1 MKRIW
6 VSALLLSL
14 LTLGCAKGKPVP
26 WTSVASS
33 WDGSKLVAVGDGT
46 IHTSTDSGATW
57 TKRGPWGY
65 WTSVASSSD
74 GIKLVAVSNGD
85 IAHQD
90 HGNVL
95 VSTDSGVSWSQRSID
110 ERNWNS
116 VASSVDG
123 TKLAVVGNDNQGH
136 SYIYISTDAGVSWTQ
151 GNADQQK
158 WVSVASSADGNKLVA
173 VSNGALTD
181 AFGENHGNIFISTDS
196 GISWTQGNNNQGSG
210 NWFSVASSSNGS
222 KLAVFGTACMDGCQ
236 SWFLAS
242 TDSGFSWTPVGAT
255 NQRGKSA
262 NDEIADV
269 TFNPANSGAILLNSM
284 TVTFSGAAASSTGFL
299 SGVKLVDPSGNTVP
313 VLSQTPDCNGVG
325 TCSVTFNFGGRL
337 DSGAQT
343 YKVAVNDTLEQVATG
358 GTSVSLYVTINTNT
372 DVTYTDAPSGGLMVN
387 LPAVLQPGNQIFPL
401 NLNSV
406 TYAQGT

>member
-1 MKRIW
+1 MAAANKITGGGTGLQTTLTA
-6 VSALLLSL
+6 VSGTMQLQALLQEVTL
-14 LTLGCAKGKPVP
+14 LEQQLQAQSSTQAAQVVQPQVVQP
-26 WTSVASS
+26 TPTTTIQSRPQTSEQ
-33 WDGSKLVAVGDGT
+33 
-46 IHTSTDSGATW
+46 I
-57 TKRGPWGY
+57 
-65 WTSVASSSD
+65 
-74 GIKLVAVSNGD
+74 
-85 IAHQD
+85 Q
-90 HGNVL
+90 
-95 VSTDSGVSWSQRSID
+95 
-110 ERNWNS
+110 
-116 VASSVDG
+116 
-123 TKLAVVGNDNQGH
+123 
-136 SYIYISTDAGVSWTQ
+136 
-151 GNADQQK
+151 
-158 WVSVASSADGNKLVA
+158 
-173 VSNGALTD
+173 
-181 AFGENHGNIFISTDS
+181 
-196 GISWTQGNNNQGSG
+196 
-210 NWFSVASSSNGS
+210 
-222 KLAVFGTACMDGCQ
+222 
-236 SWFLAS
+236 AS
-242 TDSGFSWTPVGAT
+242 TVSISAPVATTPSGFSWTPVGAT